1 MALANTTA
9 NIYDI
14 AFLTGTLS
22 AQTLLNYANDAHK
35 TAPDFSF
42 RHNKWCPLRECNPP
56 LSCGFL
62 RHMFWSTVTGR
73 PQPVDSLWMVH
84 CWTRR
89 EAPWQNVNNCR
100 DGCMRTRCSISQQD
114 PARTLTTSRRTERPP
129 HPQPGRDSATLVPSI
144 FSSCLQLT
152 SIHRGICVRT
162 AAISPFM
169 LWFSIPRSFTPPSL
183 SLSQTVNCS
192 ELMS

>member
-9 NIYDI
+9 NIYDD

-56 LSCGFL
+56 LSCSFL

-114 PARTLTTSRRTERPP
+114 PARTLTTSRRTERLP
-129 HPQPGRDSATLVPSI
+129 HPQPGRDSLHLFFLPSADIDPSRHLCAHSRYFSLHALVFHPS
-144 FSSCLQLT
+144 FLHPPHPSPC
-152 SIHRGICVRT
+152 HR
-162 AAISPFM
+162 
-169 LWFSIPRSFTPPSL
+169 L
-183 SLSQTVNCS
+183 
-192 ELMS
+192 